1 MSDGSCNWEGY
12 GAPGGRGVPLRLT
25 LCYKVLDNKLSLGYS
40 ILVVP
45 DPRQHRLRRP
55 RRPAHLSGTPVA
67 NPAPDPAADLRFIRD
82 TMERSASFTA
92 IPGWGQVILGATA
105 LAAAWF
111 AQQQL
116 AQQQLAQ
123 EKLAAHQSNSDAWL
137 KIWLAEA
144 FLAALIAVL
153 SMRWKANRRGLP
165 LFTGPGRKV
174 ALGLFPPLIAGA
186 LLTYLLDRAGLDS
199 ALAPA
204 WLLLYGA
211 GIITGGAYSVS
222 IVPVMGLCFM
232 ATGALAVVAPAA
244 WANYFLAAG
253 FGGLHIIFGL
263 LIARRHGG

>member
-1 MSDGSCNWEGY
+1 MR
-12 GAPGGRGVPLRLT
+12 APDL
-25 LCYKVLDNKLSLGYS
+25 
-40 ILVVP
+40 
-45 DPRQHRLRRP
+45 
-55 RRPAHLSGTPVA
+55 
-67 NPAPDPAADLRFIRD
+67 APDPAADLRFIRD

-105 LAAAWF
+105 LAAAW
-111 AQQQL
+111 L
-116 AQQQLAQ
+116 A
-123 EKLAAHQSNSDAWL
+123 ERYSAARPANSAAWL
-137 KIWLAEA
+137 KVWLAEA
-144 FLAALIAVL
+144 FLAALIAFL

-186 LLTYLLDRAGLDS
+186 LLTFSLQRAGLES
-199 ALAPA
+199 TLAPA

-244 WANYFLAAG
+244 WANWLLAAG
-253 FGGLHIIFGL
+253 FGGLHILFGF

>member
-1 MSDGSCNWEGY
+1 M
-12 GAPGGRGVPLRLT
+12 
-25 LCYKVLDNKLSLGYS
+25 
-40 ILVVP
+40 P
-45 DPRQHRLRRP
+45 DPHHRRLRRAH
-55 RRPAHLSGTPVA
+55 RPAHALVTA
-67 NPAPDPAADLRFIRD
+67 QAPDPAADLRFIRD

-92 IPGWGQVILGATA
+92 VPGWGQVILGLTAFAAAA
-105 LAAAWF
+105 LAARTSSPS
-111 AQQQL
+111 Q
-116 AQQQLAQ
+116 
-123 EKLAAHQSNSDAWL
+123 WL

-144 FLAALIAVL
+144 ILAALIAFL
-153 SMRWKANRRGLP
+153 SMRQKANRRGLP

-186 LLTYLLDRAGLDS
+186 LITFLLQRAGLES

-244 WANYFLAAG
+244 WANWFLAAG
-253 FGGLHIIFGL
+253 FGGLHVIFGF

>member
-1 MSDGSCNWEGY
+1 MRTERV
-12 GAPGGRGVPLRLT
+12 PQGRRQLPL
-25 LCYKVLDNKLSLGYS
+25 YHKVLDNKYRIDYS
-40 ILVVP
+40 FLAMP
-45 DPRQHRLRRP
+45 DPRQHRLRHP
-55 RRPAHLSGTPVA
+55 RRLTHKIPAPLV
-67 NPAPDPAADLRFIRD
+67 APDPAADLRFIRD

-92 IPGWGQVILGATA
+92 VPGWGQVILGATA
-105 LAAAWF
+105 LASAAF
-111 AQQQL
+111 AQQ
-116 AQQQLAQ
+116 
-123 EKLAAHQSNSDAWL
+123 KLAGHQPASWL

-144 FLAALIAVL
+144 ILAAVIAVL

-174 ALGLFPPLIAGA
+174 ALGLFPPLVAGA
-186 LLTYLLDRAGLDS
+186 FITFLLDRAGLDS

-232 ATGALAVVAPAA
+232 ATGALAVVAPTA

>member
-1 MSDGSCNWEGY
+1 MPD
-12 GAPGGRGVPLRLT
+12 LRH
-25 LCYKVLDNKLSLGYS
+25 
-40 ILVVP
+40 
-45 DPRQHRLRRP
+45 HRIRRP
-55 RRPAHLSGTPVA
+55 QRAAHPVPARATADL
-67 NPAPDPAADLRFIRD
+67 APDAAADLRFIRD

-92 IPGWGQVILGATA
+92 VPGWGQVILGATA
-105 LAAAWF
+105 LAAAW
-111 AQQQL
+111 
-116 AQQQLAQ
+116 
-123 EKLAAHQSNSDAWL
+123 LAARQSGAGAWL
-137 KIWLAEA
+137 NVWLAEA
-144 FLAALIAVL
+144 ILAALIAFL

-186 LLTYLLDRAGLDS
+186 LLTFSIERAGLES

-253 FGGLHIIFGL
+253 FGGLHIIFGF
-263 LIARRHGG
+263 LIARRYGG

>member
-1 MSDGSCNWEGY
+1 M
-12 GAPGGRGVPLRLT
+12 
-25 LCYKVLDNKLSLGYS
+25 
-40 ILVVP
+40 P
-45 DPRQHRLRRP
+45 DPRHHRRLRP
-55 RRPAHLSGTPVA
+55 RRLTHTIPAPLAS
-67 NPAPDPAADLRFIRD
+67 PDPAADLRFIRD

-111 AQQQL
+111 AQQEF
-116 AQQQLAQ
+116 AQQ
-123 EKLAAHQSNSDAWL
+123 KLAAHQPVAWL
-137 KIWLAEA
+137 KIWLTEA
-144 FLAALIAVL
+144 ILAALIAIL

-174 ALGLFPPLIAGA
+174 AFGLFPPLVAGA
-186 LLTYLLDRAGLDS
+186 LLTFLLQRAGQES

-253 FGGLHIIFGL
+253 FGGLHIIFGF

>member
-1 MSDGSCNWEGY
+1 LY
-12 GAPGGRGVPLRLT
+12 
-25 LCYKVLDNKLSLGYS
+25 YKVLDNKLSLGYS
-40 ILVVP
+40 IFVVP
-45 DPRQHRLRRP
+45 DSRQHRFRRP
-55 RRPAHLSGTPVA
+55 HRAARPMPAGAAPG
-67 NPAPDPAADLRFIRD
+67 PAPDPAADLRFIRD

-116 AQQQLAQ
+116 AQ
-123 EKLAAHQSNSDAWL
+123 EKLRQSNSAAWL

-186 LLTYLLDRAGLDS
+186 LLTFLLQRAGLES

-253 FGGLHIIFGL
+253 FGGLHIIFGF

>member
-1 MSDGSCNWEGY
+1 MSDSLCNTKY
-12 GAPGGRGVPLRLT
+12 LT
-25 LCYKVLDNKLSLGYS
+25 YHEAFRYS
-40 ILVVP
+40 ILAVP
-45 DPRQHRLRRP
+45 DPRHHRLRRP
-55 RRPAHLSGTPVA
+55 HRPAHIAPPQAPDLT
-67 NPAPDPAADLRFIRD
+67 PDPAADLRFIRD

-92 IPGWGQVILGATA
+92 VPGWGQVILGTTA
-105 LAAAWF
+105 LAAAC
-111 AQQQL
+111 L
-116 AQQQLAQ
+116 ATR
-123 EKLAAHQSNSDAWL
+123 QSNSAAWL
-137 KIWLAEA
+137 KVWLAEA
-144 FLAALIAVL
+144 LLAAIIAFL

-186 LLTYLLDRAGLDS
+186 LLTFMLQRVGLDS

-222 IVPVMGLCFM
+222 VVPVMGLCFM

-253 FGGLHIIFGL
+253 FGGLHILFGL
-263 LIARRHGG
+263 IIARRHGG